1 MSSGKT
7 YILAID
13 QGTSSTKSL
22 IFSSD
27 GKPVARGHSH
37 LSSRY
42 PKTGFVE
49 QKPEEI
55 YQTVLSSVKECL
67 SEFTEIGLSTS
78 GIQTCGIT
86 NQRETFLLWDQSG
99 RPLTEAVVWQ
109 CKRSVEV
116 CRRLKEEGWEQEFR
130 ERTGLL
136 IDPYF
141 SGTKLLWLIENDPN
155 LKEKM
160 EAGDAYFGTVDTW
173 ILYRLT
179 EGRSYFT
186 DVTNACRTMF
196 FNIHDLEWDSYL
208 LKEFGLE
215 SLNLPEAVHSG
226 SDFGETDFEGLLR
239 QPIPIEGMIGDSHAA
254 AFGERCFDKGTA
266 KATLG
271 TGSSILMNTGD
282 EWFPT
287 VNGLLGTICW
297 STHETVAY
305 GLEGAIVSAGSTLEW
320 LKNQLGLFEDSSQI
334 QEIVEDV
341 GSSDGVMILPA
352 FSGMGAPFWN
362 MDVRGKIAGLTFGSD
377 KRHILYAAV
386 ESIPFQIKSV
396 IDTIDEAAGI
406 ELKELN
412 ADGGISKNEFVMQML
427 SNLLKIKVKNPGFED
442 VSAWGAATVA
452 GLKHGIFESTDQLKE
467 LRHEEKMYSP
477 GSGSSEVEESYR
489 RWKNWV
495 EQELQLKKRQ
505 NNETKDII

>member
-1 MSSGKT
+1 MSSGNR

-13 QGTSSTKSL
+13 QGTSGTKSL

-27 GKPVARGHSH
+27 GKPVARGHSS
-37 LSSRY
+37 LNSQY
-42 PKTGFVE
+42 PQKGFVE

-67 SEFTEIGLSTS
+67 NEFKKKGFQTS
-78 GIQTCGIT
+78 DIQTCGIT

-116 CRRLKEEGWEQEFR
+116 CQRLKEEGWEKEIR

-141 SGTKLLWLIENDPN
+141 SGTKLLWLIENDLN

-160 EAGDAYFGTVDTW
+160 EAGEVYFGTVDTW
-173 ILYRLT
+173 ILYRLANG
-179 EGRSYFT
+179 EYYFT

-196 FNIHDLEWDSYL
+196 FNIHDLDWDSYL
-208 LKEFGLE
+208 LEEFGLK
-215 SLNLPEAVHSG
+215 SLNLPKAVYSG
-226 SDFGETDFEGLLR
+226 FDFGETDFEGLLD

-254 AFGERCFDKGTA
+254 AFGERCFEKGTA

-282 EWFPT
+282 DQFPT

-297 STHETVAY
+297 STHETVAF

-320 LKNQLGLFEDSSQI
+320 LKNQLGLFEDSSEI
-334 QEIVEDV
+334 QKIVEEV
-341 GSSDGVMILPA
+341 GTSDGVMILPG
-352 FSGMGAPFWN
+352 FSGMGSPFWN
-362 MDVRGKIAGLTFGSD
+362 MDVRGIIAGLTFGSD

-386 ESIPFQIKSV
+386 ESIPFQIKAV
-396 IDTIDEAAGI
+396 IDTIDEATGI

-427 SNLLKIKVKNPGFED
+427 SDLLRIKVKNPGFED
-442 VSAWGAATVA
+442 VSAWGAATIA
-452 GLKHGIFESTDQLKE
+452 GLKHGIFRGTDHLNE
-467 LRHEEKMYSP
+467 LRHKEKKYLP
-477 GSGSSEVEESYR
+477 VSGSFKIDKSYI

-495 EQELQLKKRQ
+495 EKELQP
-505 NNETKDII
+505 N

>member
-1 MSSGKT
+1 MSSDKRN
-7 YILAID
+7 ILAID
-13 QGTSSTKSL
+13 QGTSGTKSL
-22 IFSSD
+22 IFSSV
-27 GKPVARGHSH
+27 GELVARGHAS
-37 LSSRY
+37 LDSQY
-42 PKTGFVE
+42 PQTGFVE

-55 YQTVLSSVKECL
+55 YKTVLTSVEKCL
-67 SEFTEIGLSTS
+67 SEFSEKELSPS
-78 GIQTCGIT
+78 DIATCGIT

-99 RPLTEAVVWQ
+99 KPLTEAVVWQ

-116 CRRLKEEGWEQEFR
+116 CQRLKEDGWEQDFR

-141 SGTKLLWLIENDPN
+141 SGTKLLWLIENDPI

-160 EAGDAYFGTVDTW
+160 ESGDVYFGTVDTW

-179 EGRSYFT
+179 NGKSYYT

-208 LKEFGLE
+208 LEEFGLE

-226 SDFGETDFEGLLR
+226 SDFGTTDFEGLLD
-239 QPIPIEGMIGDSHAA
+239 QPIPIEAMIGDSHAA
-254 AFGERCFDKGTA
+254 AFGERCFEKGTA

-282 EWFPT
+282 EKFPT

-320 LKNQLGLFEDSSQI
+320 LKNQLGLFEDSSEI
-334 QEIVEDV
+334 QEIVAEV
-341 GSSDGVMILPA
+341 GTSDGVMILPA

-377 KRHILYAAV
+377 NQHIIYAAV
-386 ESIPFQIKSV
+386 ESIPFQIKAV
-396 IDTIDEAAGI
+396 IDTIDKATGI
-406 ELKELN
+406 KLKELN
-412 ADGGISKNEFVMQML
+412 ADGGITQNELVMQML
-427 SNLLKIKVKNPGFED
+427 SNLLKIKVKNLGFED
-442 VSAWGAATVA
+442 VSAWGAATIA
-452 GLKHGIFESTDQLKE
+452 GLKHGIFKNTDSLKKLQHKEIIYSPDPGTSEIEQSYTRWKSWVENE
-467 LRHEEKMYSP
+467 LR
-477 GSGSSEVEESYR
+477 
-489 RWKNWV
+489 
-495 EQELQLKKRQ
+495 
-505 NNETKDII
+505 